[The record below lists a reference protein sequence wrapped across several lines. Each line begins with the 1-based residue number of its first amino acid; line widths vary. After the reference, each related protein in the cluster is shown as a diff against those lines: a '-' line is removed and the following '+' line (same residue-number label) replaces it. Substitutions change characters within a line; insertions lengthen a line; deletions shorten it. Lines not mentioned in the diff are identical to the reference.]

1 MENKKQKP
9 AQEPQS
15 EKRNRSEPRKERP
28 SEDTKKT
35 RHVDEVRREKP
46 SEELK
51 RHGGGDDAKRDKHR
65 EEKPIST
72 FQRERPTSEA
82 QKEKA
87 ADVHR
92 PIFER
97 RGVLDSSV
105 LYPTRFPSPPRPA
118 RPPPPVKRPSVDA
131 KRDRKDGKDSSSR
144 PPRPSPASP
153 QAKRPSVEV
162 KKERSGVVRCMPGNE
177 RRVLFKK
184 KKKKKKTHTNADFHI
199 RKAPADPNAPVA
211 RTPFLL
217 HPPPQRSGSVRS
229 PACSVVTFTLVML
242 RDVSLV

>member
-162 KKERSGVVRCMPGNE
+162 KKER
-177 RRVLFKK
+177 
-184 KKKKKKTHTNADFHI
+184 
-199 RKAPADPNAPVA
+199 KAPADPNAPVA